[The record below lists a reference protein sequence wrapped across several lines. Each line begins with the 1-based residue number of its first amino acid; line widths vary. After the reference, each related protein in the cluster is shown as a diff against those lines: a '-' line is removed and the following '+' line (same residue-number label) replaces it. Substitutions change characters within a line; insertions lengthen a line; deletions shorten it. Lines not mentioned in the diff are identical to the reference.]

1 MANEVALK
9 KKENKAVAE
18 KKDSKAIAKKDNKA
32 IAKKDAKKPAKKNDG
47 KNAKKRRGPIRYIK
61 DVFQELKKV
70 TWPTRKELVKA
81 TLAVLAFV
89 AAFTL
94 VIWLMDLALTPVFKW
109 LVG

>member
-9 KKENKAVAE
+9 KKDNKAVA
-18 KKDSKAIAKKDNKA
+18 KKDSKAVAKKDS
-32 IAKKDAKKPAKKNDG
+32 AKKPAKKNDG
-47 KNAKKRRGPIRYIK
+47 KNAKKNGRRGPIRYIK
-61 DVFQELKKV
+61 DVWQELKKV

-81 TLAVLAFV
+81 VLAVLAFV

-94 VIWLMDLALTPVFKW
+94 VIWLMDLALTPVFAW

>member
-9 KKENKAVAE
+9 KKNNDK
-18 KKDSKAIAKKDNKA
+18 SLAKKDT
-32 IAKKDAKKPAKKNDG
+32 KKSGKNDG
-47 KNAKKRRGPIRYIK
+47 KNAKKNGRRGPIRYMK
-61 DVFQELKKV
+61 DVFNELKKV

-81 TLAVLAFV
+81 VLAVLVFV

>member
-9 KKENKAVAE
+9 KKDNKAV
-18 KKDSKAIAKKDNKA
+18 AKKDNKA
-32 IAKKDAKKPAKKNDG
+32 VATKDNAKKPAKKND
-47 KNAKKRRGPIRYIK
+47 AKKNGRRGPIRYIK
-61 DVFQELKKV
+61 DVWQELKKV

-81 TLAVLAFV
+81 VLAVLAFV